1 MGNRQT
7 SPSDKEEEKNKEPE
21 VKKVS
26 LKELYRYATKFD
38 LLLVL
43 IGICVAIVTGCS
55 FPLMSII
62 IGDISSSFINAMALE
77 ELKIPTDL
85 NNCHDFTIPSMNVTY
100 SWCHFR
106 DDIMEKCYDYVYL
119 GFGMLIAA
127 FIQVMCFQISCENI
141 NHVLR
146 KKFLYATM
154 RQNIAWYDKNS
165 SGSLNT
171 KMFDNLERVKEG
183 TGDKLGLLVQF
194 VAQFFGGYITAFTYD
209 WKLTLIMMSLSPFMV
224 ICGFFLAKLMA
235 TAAQREAE
243 KYAIAGTIA
252 EESLSSIR
260 TVTAFNGQQREYKRY
275 ETALLN
281 AMKDGIKKGAVV
293 GVGLGMT
300 FLIIFASY
308 CLAFWVGTDFIYE
321 GKVETNVV
329 FTVFFSVMMG
339 SMALGQAGP
348 QFAVL
353 GTALGC
359 ASSLFE
365 IIDREPEIDCYSEE
379 GLRPDKIYGS
389 VEMEKI
395 TFNYPS
401 RPDIPVLKGISFKA
415 EAGQKIALVG
425 SSGCGK
431 STTVQLLL
439 RYYSQLGGSI
449 KIDGYNIEDL
459 NIKYLRNIIGV
470 VSQEPILFN
479 CSIEDNI
486 RYGNPDI
493 TEEQIMIACRN
504 ANAENFIKSL
514 PKGLKTICG
523 ESGSQF
529 SGGQRQRIAIA
540 RALVRD
546 PKILLLDEATS
557 ALDSESEAIVQKA
570 LERASRNRTTI
581 AIAHRLSTIRNSD
594 LILVM
599 KDGEI
604 CERGKHDELLD
615 RKGLYYELVNAQ
627 SFTDINPDESVEE
640 KMKRE
645 RYTSVTSNRSRSES
659 IISLKKNIKDLG
671 DPSLFSKDNDKKDKS
686 TDAKS
691 ELKRLQQE
699 LIEEGAG
706 KSNLI
711 EIIKFSKPE
720 WKYLFM
726 ALLISGIQGVIM
738 PIFSQVFSQI
748 MKVFSL
754 VDREE
759 MRKQGHFYAMMFLAL
774 GIFQGVTLC
783 VSAFFFGLSSEK
795 LTARLRSLLFKN
807 IIGREIAYFD
817 DEKHS
822 TGRLTTRLATDV
834 PNIKN
839 ALDYRLGQVI
849 SAIVSFGAGIGIA
862 FYYGWQ
868 LALLLLAIFPLAGIT
883 QGLHFK
889 YINGRLDNDNRG
901 NEEAGRVA
909 MEAIENI
916 RTVQALTLEKKM
928 YQMFCD
934 FLEYPHKTAK
944 RKAIIQAF
952 IYGASSSI
960 IFFVNA
966 SAFRFGLWLIL
977 NGHIVPLNVM
987 KCIFAFAFTA
997 QSIGFASAYFP
1008 EYVKARLA
1016 SGIVFKMLREKSAIE
1031 SLTDCGKKI
1040 NIEGNIHLKKIHFS
1054 YPQRSTV
1061 RVLKGLDI
1069 SIEKGKSLALVGPS
1083 GCGKSTC
1090 IGLLER
1096 FYDVLD
1102 GQVLI
1107 DGNDIRETNIQNVR
1121 SQIALVSQEPILF
1134 DCSIKENILYG
1145 LEDKSVSDKEIE
1157 RVIRES
1163 NIHEFIETLPDRL
1176 DTNCGSKGLSKLS
1189 GGQKQRIAIARAL
1202 IRDPKILLLDEAT
1215 SALDTESER
1224 IVQEALDKACKN
1236 RTVVVVAHR
1245 LTTVQNCDCIA
1256 VVNNGIIVEKGTH
1269 QELINKRG
1277 IYYDLSERQNMKK

>member
-1 MGNRQT
+1 MGNRQIT
-7 SPSDKEEEKNKEPE
+7 PSDKKSEKPKEHE
-21 VKKVS
+21 IKRVS
-26 LKELYRYATKFD
+26 LRELYRYATNFD
-38 LLLVL
+38 LLLLFV
-43 IGICVAIVTGCS
+43 GCFVAIVTGCG

-62 IGDISSSFINAMALE
+62 MGDISSFFINALTLE
-77 ELKIPTDL
+77 ELRVPTDL
-85 NNCHDFTIPSMNVTY
+85 NHCHNLTIPNANVTY

-106 DDIMEKCYDYVYL
+106 KDIIKKCYEYFYL
-119 GFGMLIAA
+119 GCLVFIAA
-127 FIQVMCFQISCENI
+127 FIQVLCFQITCENI
-141 NHVLR
+141 NHIIR
-146 KKFLYATM
+146 KKFLYAAM
-154 RQNIAWYDKNS
+154 RQNIAWYDKNL

-194 VAQFFGGYITAFTYD
+194 IAQFFGGFIIALIKD
-209 WKLTLIMMSLSPFMV
+209 WKLTLIMMSLSPFM
-224 ICGFFLAKLMA
+224 IIGGFFIARLAA
-235 TAAQREAE
+235 TASKREAE

-252 EESLSSIR
+252 EESISVIR

-281 AMKDGIKKGAVV
+281 AMKDGIKKSAVI
-293 GVGLGMT
+293 GVGLG
-300 FLIIFASY
+300 FSHLIVFSSY
-308 CLAFWVGTDFIYE
+308 CLAFWIGTDFIYH
-321 GKVETNVV
+321 GKTTSNVV
-329 FTVFFSVMMG
+329 TTVFFSVMMG
-339 SMALGQAGP
+339 SVALGQAGP

-570 LERASRNRTTI
+570 LERASHNRTTI

-627 SFTDINPDESVEE
+627 SFTDINPSESVEE
-640 KMKRE
+640 NLKKVS
-645 RYTSVTSNRSRSES
+645 YSSISLNRSGSDRLL
-659 IISLKKNIKDLG
+659 SLKKNVRNLSNR
-671 DPSLFSKDNDKKDKS
+671 SLLTENDERNK
-686 TDAKS
+686 TLNCRY
-691 ELKRLQQE
+691 ELKRLHEE
-699 LIEEGAG
+699 LKAEGAG
-706 KSNLI
+706 KSNLT
-711 EIIKFSKPE
+711 EIIKFAKPE
-720 WKYLFM
+720 WKYLFIG
-726 ALLISGIQGVIM
+726 LLFSAIQGVIM
-738 PIFSQVFSQI
+738 PIFSQVYPQI

-754 VDREE
+754 TNREE
-759 MRKQGHFYAMMFLAL
+759 MRKEGHFWALMFLAL
-774 GIFQGVTLC
+774 GTFQGIVVC
-783 VSAFFFGLSSEK
+783 IVAIFFGLSSEK
-795 LTARLRSLLFKN
+795 LTARLRSLLFQN

-817 DEKHS
+817 DERHS

-839 ALDYRLGQVI
+839 ALDYKLGQVI
-849 SAIVSFGAGIGIA
+849 NGIVSFCSDIGIA

-868 LALLLLAIFPLAGIT
+868 LAFLLVAIFPLVGLT
-883 QGLHFK
+883 QRFYFK
-889 YINGRLDNDNRG
+889 YINTRVNQDNKRI
-901 NEEAGRVA
+901 EEAGRVA
-909 MEAIENI
+909 TEAIENI

-944 RKAIIQAF
+944 KKAIIQAF

-960 IFFVNA
+960 IIFVNA
-966 SAFRFGLWLIL
+966 VVFRFGLWLIL

-987 KCIFAFAFTA
+987 KCIVAFGLTT
-997 QSIGFASAYFP
+997 QSIGFASSYFP

-1031 SLTDCGKKI
+1031 SLTDYGKKI

>member
-1 MGNRQT
+1 MGNRQGT
-7 SPSDKEEEKNKEPE
+7 PTKNENDTPKEPE

-26 LKELYRYATKFD
+26 LRQLFRYATKLDLF
-38 LLLVL
+38 LLL
-43 IGICVAIVTGCS
+43 IGCCVAIVTGCG
-55 FPLMSII
+55 FPFMSII
-62 IGDISSSFINAMALE
+62 IGDISSAFINSMTLQS
-77 ELKIPTDL
+77 LNVSTDL
-85 NNCHDFTIPSMNVTY
+85 NNCHSITFQNITFTYT
-100 SWCHFR
+100 WCQFR
-106 DDIMEKCYDYVYL
+106 DDVMAKCYDYVYL
-119 GFGMLIAA
+119 GFGLFIAA
-127 FIQVMCFQISCENI
+127 FVQVICFQICCENI
-141 NHVLR
+141 NHIIR

-154 RQNIAWYDKNS
+154 RQNIAWYDANS

-183 TGDKLGLLVQF
+183 TGDKMGLLIQF
-194 VAQFFGGYITAFTYD
+194 VAQFFGGYIIAFTYD
-209 WKLTLIMMSLSPFMV
+209 WRLTLIMMSLSPFMV

-235 TAAQREAE
+235 TAAKREAE

-260 TVTAFNGQQREYKRY
+260 TVTAFNGQQRECKRY
-275 ETALLN
+275 EVALFN

-293 GVGLGMT
+293 GGGLGLT

-308 CLAFWVGTDFIYE
+308 CLAFWVGTDFIYD
-321 GKVETNVV
+321 GKVESNVV

-365 IIDREPEIDCYSEE
+365 IIDREPEIDSYSEE
-379 GLRPDKIYGS
+379 GLKPTNINGS
-389 VEMEKI
+389 VEMKNI
-395 TFNYPS
+395 VFNYPS
-401 RPDIPVLKGISFKA
+401 RPDVQVLKGISFKV

-439 RYYSQLGGSI
+439 RYYQQLGGSI
-449 KIDGYNIEDL
+449 KIDEYNIEDL

-486 RYGNPDI
+486 KYGNPDV
-493 TEEQIMIACRN
+493 TEEQIMLACRN
-504 ANAENFIKSL
+504 ANAESFIKSL

-523 ESGSQF
+523 EGGSQF
-529 SGGQRQRIAIA
+529 SGGQKQRIAIA

-570 LERASRNRTTI
+570 LEKASLNRTTI
-581 AIAHRLSTIRNSD
+581 AIAHRLSTIKNSD

-604 CERGKHDELLD
+604 HERGKHDELLES
-615 RKGLYYELVNAQ
+615 KGLYYELVNAQ
-627 SFTDINPDESVEE
+627 SFTDVNPDESVEI

-645 RYTSVTSNRSRSES
+645 RLNSISSIRSKSGS
-659 IISLKKNIKDLG
+659 ILSSKKDAKKLD
-671 DPSLFSKDNDKKDKS
+671 DPSLFTKTNDDQNKKPD
-686 TDAKS
+686 DKS
-691 ELKRLQQE
+691 ELKRLEQE
-699 LIEEGAG
+699 LKAEGAG
-706 KSNLI
+706 KSNLL
-711 EIIKFSKPE
+711 EIIKFAKPE
-720 WKYLFM
+720 WKYL
-726 ALLISGIQGVIM
+726 LIGLIFTAIQGVIM

-754 VDREE
+754 TDREE
-759 MRKQGHFYAMMFLAL
+759 MRKQGHFYALMFLAL
-774 GIFQGVTLC
+774 GIFQGLTLC
-783 VSAFFFGLSSEK
+783 VAAFFFGLSSEN

-817 DEKHS
+817 DERHS

-839 ALDYRLGQVI
+839 ALDYRLGQVFG
-849 SAIVSFGAGIGIA
+849 AIVSFLSGIGIA
-862 FYYGWQ
+862 FYFGWQ
-868 LALLLLAIFPLAGIT
+868 LALLLVAIFPLAGIT
-883 QGLHFK
+883 SGFHFR
-889 YINGRLDNDNRG
+889 YINGRSNQDNQG
-901 NEEAGRVA
+901 NEEAGKIA

-916 RTVQALTLEKKM
+916 RTVQALTLEKKL
-928 YQMFCD
+928 YSMFCD
-934 FLEYPHKTAK
+934 CLEYPHKSAK
-944 RKAIIQAF
+944 RKAFLQAL

-960 IFFVNA
+960 IIFVNA
-966 SAFRFGLWLIL
+966 AAFRFGLWLIL
-977 NGHIVPLNVM
+977 NGYIIPLNVM
-987 KCIFAFAFTA
+987 KCIFAFGFTA
-997 QSIGFASAYFP
+997 QSIGFASSYFP
-1008 EYVKARLA
+1008 EYIKARLA
-1016 SGIVFKMLREKSAIE
+1016 SGIVFKMLNEKPLIE
-1031 SLTDCGKKI
+1031 SLTNYGKKI
-1040 NIEGNIHLKKIHFS
+1040 TVEGNIHFKNIHFS
-1054 YPQRSTV
+1054 YPQRSSV

-1069 SIEKGKSLALVGPS
+1069 SISKGKSLALVGPS

-1102 GQVLI
+1102 GNVLI
-1107 DGNDIRETNIQNVR
+1107 EGVDIRETNIQNIR

-1134 DCSIKENILYG
+1134 DCSIRENILYG
-1145 LEDKSVSDKEIE
+1145 LEDRHITDEEINK
-1157 RVIRES
+1157 VIKES
-1163 NIHEFIETLPDRL
+1163 NIHEFIEKLPDGL
-1176 DTNCGSKGLSKLS
+1176 NTNCGSKGLSKLS

-1215 SALDTESER
+1215 SALDTESEK
-1224 IVQEALDKACKN
+1224 IVQEALDKACEN

-1245 LTTVQNCDCIA
+1245 LTTIQNCDCIA
-1256 VVNNGIIVEKGTH
+1256 VVNNGVIVEKGTH
-1269 QELINKRG
+1269 HELIKKRG
-1277 IYYDLSERQNMKK
+1277 IYYDLTERQNIKK

>member
-1 MGNRQT
+1 MGNRQG
-7 SPSDKEEEKNKEPE
+7 SQSENENDKNKEPE

-26 LKELYRYATKFD
+26 LKKLYRYASKFD
-38 LLLVL
+38 LLLL
-43 IGICVAIVTGCS
+43 FIGCCVAIVTGCG
-55 FPLMSII
+55 FPFMSII
-62 IGDISSSFINAMALE
+62 IGDISSAFINSMTLQS
-77 ELKIPTDL
+77 LNVSTDL
-85 NNCHDFTIPSMNVTY
+85 NNCHNVVYHNIVFNYT
-100 SWCHFR
+100 WCQFR
-106 DDIMEKCYDYVYL
+106 DDIMAKCYDYVYL
-119 GFGMLIAA
+119 GFAMFIAA
-127 FIQVMCFQISCENI
+127 FIQVLCFQISCENV
-141 NHVLR
+141 NHIIK

-183 TGDKLGLLVQF
+183 TGDKMGLLVQF
-194 VAQFFGGYITAFTYD
+194 VAQFFGGYIIAFTYD
-209 WKLTLIMMSLSPFMV
+209 WRLTLIMMALSPFMV

-235 TAAQREAE
+235 TAAKREAE

-260 TVTAFNGQQREYKRY
+260 TVTAFNGQQRECKRY
-275 ETALLN
+275 ELALLN

-293 GVGLGMT
+293 GGGLGLT

-308 CLAFWVGTDFIYE
+308 CLAFWVGTDFIYD
-321 GKVETNVV
+321 GKVESNVV

-379 GLRPDKIYGS
+379 GLKPSKINGI
-389 VEMEKI
+389 VEMEKVV
-395 TFNYPS
+395 FNYPS
-401 RPDIPVLKGISFKA
+401 RPEIQVLKGISFKA

-439 RYYSQLGGSI
+439 RYYQQLGGSI

-486 RYGNPDI
+486 RYGNPNV
-493 TEEQIMIACRN
+493 TEEQIMHACRN

-514 PKGLKTICG
+514 PQGLKTLCG
-523 ESGSQF
+523 EGGSQF

-570 LERASRNRTTI
+570 LEKASLNRTTI
-581 AIAHRLSTIRNSD
+581 AIAHRLSTVRNSD

-604 CERGKHDELLD
+604 CEKGKHDELLEK
-615 RKGLYYELVNAQ
+615 KGLYYELVNAQ
-627 SFTDINPDESVEE
+627 SFTDINPNESVED
-640 KMKRE
+640 KLRRE
-645 RYTSVTSNRSRSES
+645 RYISSSSTRSRSGS
-659 IISLKKNIKDLG
+659 ILSLKKDVKDLG
-671 DPSLFSKDNDKKDKS
+671 DPSLFTKKDVDKDNKPDD
-686 TDAKS
+686 KS

-699 LIEEGAG
+699 LEAEGAG
-706 KSNLI
+706 KSDLI
-711 EIIKFSKPE
+711 EILKFAKPE
-720 WKYLFM
+720 WKFLFIG
-726 ALLISGIQGVIM
+726 LLLSAIQGVIM

-754 VDREE
+754 TDREE
-759 MRKQGHFYAMMFLAL
+759 MRKEGHIYAMMFLAL
-774 GIFQGVTLC
+774 GIFQGVTLS
-783 VSAFFFGLSSEK
+783 VSAFFFGLSSEN

-807 IIGREIAYFD
+807 IIGREIGYFD
-817 DEKHS
+817 DDIHS

-839 ALDYRLGQVI
+839 ALDYRLGQVF
-849 SAIVSFGAGIGIA
+849 SAIVSFGSGIGIA
-862 FYYGWQ
+862 FYFGWQ
-868 LALLLLAIFPLAGIT
+868 LALLLVAIFPLAGIT
-883 QGLHFK
+883 QGFHFK
-889 YINGRLDNDNRG
+889 YVSGRMNQDNEG
-901 NEEAGRVA
+901 NEEAGKVA

-916 RTVQALTLEKKM
+916 RTVQALTLEKKL
-928 YQMFCD
+928 YSKFSEY
-934 FLEYPHKTAK
+934 LEYPHKTAK
-944 RKAIIQAF
+944 KKALLQAM

-960 IFFVNA
+960 VIFVNA
-966 SAFRFGLWLIL
+966 AAFRFGLWLIL
-977 NGHIVPLNVM
+977 NNDIEPLNVM
-987 KCIFAFAFTA
+987 KCIFAFGFTA

-1016 SGIVFKMLREKSAIE
+1016 SGIVFKMLNEKPSIE
-1031 SLTDCGKKI
+1031 SLTDSGKKI
-1040 NIEGNIHLKKIHFS
+1040 DVEGNINLKKIYFS
-1054 YPQRSTV
+1054 YPQRSSV

-1102 GQVLI
+1102 GNVLI
-1107 DGNDIRETNIQNVR
+1107 DGVDIRETNIQNIR

-1134 DCSIKENILYG
+1134 DCSIRENILYG
-1145 LEDKSVSDKEIE
+1145 LEDKEITDE
-1157 RVIRES
+1157 EINKVIKES
-1163 NIHEFIETLPDRL
+1163 NIHEFIESLPDGL

-1202 IRDPKILLLDEAT
+1202 IRNPKILLLDEAT
-1215 SALDTESER
+1215 SALDTESEK
-1224 IVQEALDKACKN
+1224 IVQEALDKACEN
-1236 RTVVVVAHR
+1236 RTVVIVAHR

-1256 VVNNGIIVEKGTH
+1256 VVNNGIVVEKGTH
-1269 QELINKRG
+1269 QELIKKRG
-1277 IYYDLSERQNMKK
+1277 IYYDLTERQNINK